1 MLEAGRHPNIQIM
14 SYCDITEVSGYIGN
28 FVVKIKQKPRYV
40 DEDLC
45 TNCGLCRDKCPVSY
59 PNQFDMGF
67 SPRKAI
73 DIPFPQAVPTVYS
86 IDMNT
91 CVKCYYC
98 VSVCNVHCID
108 FSQQPKEYTVKVG
121 TIIIATGWDIY
132 EPKNSFGY
140 GIYENVLNQLQ
151 LERILAP
158 NGPTQG
164 HLVRPSDG
172 KRPKRI
178 LTVNCAGSRDVCANA
193 FCPGVCCLVS
203 IKNAKLII
211 SEYPDTEVIISA
223 IDIRAPGKD
232 YEEYYRRAREFGI
245 SFIKGMVG
253 NIEEDP
259 LTKNLIVTL
268 ENSQT
273 GEIKE
278 LEVDM
283 VILSTAPVASK
294 GTNEIAQVMK
304 LEKSADGYLKEYHA
318 RLNPIDTKT
327 FGIYIAGMAQGP
339 KAIDASVNQGRGAA
353 SSASIP
359 MHAGKFE
366 IELIRAIPDTERCS
380 LCGECIAACPFKALK
395 IENNTLIVDEIA
407 CRGCGACAA
416 TCKSKSIT
424 LRYFR
429 DNAFESYIDA
439 LLAPLEE

>member
-1 MLEAGRHPNIQIM
+1 MLEAGRHPKIQIM
-14 SYCDITEVSGYIGN
+14 SYCDVKEVKGFIGN
-28 FVVKIKQKPRYV
+28 FEVKVIQKPRYV
-40 DEDLC
+40 DPTVC

-59 PNQFDMGF
+59 PNPFDMGF

-73 DIPFPQAVPTVYS
+73 DVPFPQAVPTVYA

-108 FSQQPKEYTVKVG
+108 FSEEPKEYNLKVG

-132 EPKNSFGY
+132 EPKLYGY
-140 GIYENVLNQLQ
+140 GIYENVINQLQ

-158 NGPTQG
+158 NGPSQG

-172 KRPKRI
+172 IRPKRI
-178 LTVNCAGSRDVCANA
+178 LMINCVGSRDINANA

-203 IKNAKLII
+203 IKNAKLIV
-211 SEYPDTEVIISA
+211 SEYPDAELTISA

-232 YEEYYRRAREFGI
+232 YEEYYRRSREFGI
-245 SFIKGMVG
+245 NYIKGMVG
-253 NIEEDP
+253 SVEEDP
-259 LTKNLIVTL
+259 VTKNLICTV
-268 ENSQT
+268 ENQLT

-278 LEVDM
+278 LEFDM

-294 GTNEIAQVMK
+294 GTAEIAEVMR

-327 FGIYIAGMAQGP
+327 YGIYIAGMAQGP
-339 KAIDASVNQGRGAA
+339 KPIDYSVSQGRGAA
-353 SSASIP
+353 ASASIP
-359 MHAGKFE
+359 MHNGKFE
-366 IELIRAIPDTERCS
+366 IELIRAVADNERCS
-380 LCGECIAACPFKALK
+380 RCGECVLACPFNALK
-395 IENNTLIVDEIA
+395 IENDTLIVDEIA
-407 CRGCGACAA
+407 CRGCGECASI
-416 TCKSKSIT
+416 CKSKSIT

-429 DNAFESYIDA
+429 DEAFESYIDA
-439 LLAPLEE
+439 LLAPLED

>member
-14 SYCDITEVSGYIGN
+14 SFCDITEVSGYIGN
-28 FVVKIKQKPRYV
+28 FTVKIKQKPRYV
-40 DEDLC
+40 DATVC
-45 TNCGLCRDKCPVSY
+45 NNCGQCRLQCPVSF

-98 VSVCNVHCID
+98 VSVCPVHCID
-108 FSQQPKEYTVKVG
+108 FSEQPKEYTIKVG
-121 TIIIATGWDIY
+121 TIIIATGWDIN
-132 EPKNSFGY
+132 EPKLYGY
-140 GIYENVLNQLQ
+140 GLYENVINQLQ

-158 NGPTQG
+158 NGPTLG

-172 KRPKRI
+172 KHPKRI
-178 LTVNCAGSRDVCANA
+178 LMINCVGSRDISYAPN
-193 FCPGVCCLVS
+193 CPGVCCLVS

-211 SEYPDTEVIISA
+211 SEYPDAELTISA

-232 YEEYYRRAREFGI
+232 YEEYFRRSRESGI
-245 SFIKGMVG
+245 NYIKGKVG
-253 NIEEDP
+253 SVEEDP
-259 LTKNLIVTL
+259 VTKNLIATV
-268 ENSQT
+268 ENMLT

-278 LEVDM
+278 IEFDLIV
-283 VILSTAPVASK
+283 LSTAPIASK
-294 GTNEIAQVMK
+294 GTKEIAEIMR
-304 LEKSADGYLKEYHA
+304 LDRSADGYLKEYHA
-318 RLNPIDTKT
+318 RLNPIDTKSY
-327 FGIYIAGMAQGP
+327 GIHIAGMAQGP
-339 KAIDASVNQGRGAA
+339 KPIDYAVSQGRGAA

-366 IELIRAIPDTERCS
+366 IELIRAIADNERCS
-380 LCGECIAACPFKALK
+380 RCGECIEACPFNALR
-395 IENNTLIVDEIA
+395 IENDTLIVDEIA

-429 DNAFESYIDA
+429 DIAFESYIDA
-439 LLAPLEE
+439 LLAPLEG